1 MKIDYDLYERELR
14 SSNKYDNTPHQEV
27 AHYSMCVI
35 LEFL

>member
-1 MKIDYDLYERELR
+1 MKIDYGLYECELR
-14 SSNKYDNTPHQEV
+14 SSNKYDNTLHQEF